1 MFRCSPISVGAAAL
15 LDWQILR
22 DIRFDVPRLP
32 IGVAVLFWKHQ
43 MELAKAC
50 EPNQTPETIIRDVS
64 VILAVF
70 KDKPLDYAKGVL
82 RQAAIAAEGMGVVTS
97 ASA

>member
-1 MFRCSPISVGAAAL
+1 
-15 LDWQILR
+15 
-22 DIRFDVPRLP
+22 
-32 IGVAVLFWKHQ
+32 